1 MIVLHPL
8 RKPSWTGSAASKVT
22 NRNTNKNQVKSNAPL
37 PKARE
42 LLTFALPF
50 FVIPRAPLAAYSS
63 LFLRPPACDPP
74 DPSPLF
80 SRDRRLM
87 DFPSY
92 STSKDQARIYND
104 WFSFADS
111 GSLPHPSSRLCSRGF
126 WGFFPDCIRW
136 RWPDHGER
144 CHQVL
149 LLVESISPRSQ
160 TGETVLNSLV
170 PLLLIYFYR
179 V

>member
-42 LLTFALPF
+42 LLAFALPF

-111 GSLPHPSSRLCSRGF
+111 GSLPHPFCLGYAHEVFEVFFLIVLDGDGRITGNDAIKFFSLSNLSR
-126 WGFFPDCIRW
+126 PDLK
-136 RWPDHGER
+136 
-144 CHQVL
+144 QVKL
-149 LLVESISPRSQ
+149 
-160 TGETVLNSLV
+160 
-170 PLLLIYFYR
+170 F
-179 V
+179 